1 MPPDT
6 LKRQRLDEPSLEEL
20 TDVQDPEIWMSDGNI
35 IIAAVD
41 EEKNERHVF
50 KFYRGLLTD
59 RLPVLRDMFEADLSS
74 GSVGASVSE
83 RYDGTPVVRLYDDHA
98 DVQLLLG
105 VLHDP
110 TKLPYKWWRR
120 ETTNELSGLMRLA
133 RKYGAEDLLKH
144 CTTVFRNAWPT
155 TLQNWDRREEELA
168 RSWNEEEFEVGD
180 HPPQYDYPEDPLNCN
195 YPHGSAFYTPEPG
208 AAIILA
214 SENELVKS
222 CATAF
227 YRLHCLYRPLLFY
240 DYCDIP
246 GRDMF
251 PHELPVTI
259 ENLSAQQMRQFTDG
273 REILRALP
281 MSLFLALPDVMVTF
295 RAKYDP
301 LCCKDAIRVWCGEG
315 RVWNAAERK
324 HEDDPLGLLNE
335 LIKLLPNATPP
346 PNNNNVCVSC
356 RCSMQDW
363 LELIR
368 EYIWENLPIY
378 FGISGALP
386 VHRNYEELKSRLRRF
401 MKETKGDFW

>member
-1 MPPDT
+1 MERGRVRSRRSFPT
-6 LKRQRLDEPSLEEL
+6 TSLSGGSSQL
-20 TDVQDPEIWMSDGNI
+20 Q
-35 IIAAVD
+35 
-41 EEKNERHVF
+41 
-50 KFYRGLLTD
+50 
-59 RLPVLRDMFEADLSS
+59 LPTWLS
-74 GSVGASVSE
+74 
-83 RYDGTPVVRLYDDHA
+83 
-98 DVQLLLG
+98 
-105 VLHDP
+105 VLHARTRYVILRFP
-110 TKLPYKWWRR
+110 CL
-120 ETTNELSGLMRLA
+120 LVGL
-133 RKYGAEDLLKH
+133 KYVLIGVSL
-144 CTTVFRNAWPT
+144 
-155 TLQNWDRREEELA
+155 
-168 RSWNEEEFEVGD
+168 
-180 HPPQYDYPEDPLNCN
+180 
-195 YPHGSAFYTPEPG
+195 G

-246 GRDMF
+246 ERDMF

-259 ENLSAQQMRQFTDG
+259 KNLSAQQIRQFTDG

-281 MSLFLALPDVMVTF
+281 KSLFLALPDVMVTF
-295 RAKYDP
+295 RVKYDP
-301 LCCKDAIRVWCGEG
+301 LCCKDAIRAWCGEG
-315 RVWNAAERK
+315 RVWNTAERK

-346 PNNNNVCVSC
+346 PNNNNVCLSC

-386 VHRNYEELKSRLRRF
+386 VHRNSEELKSRLRRVRF
-401 MKETKGDFW
+401 LHLVSRLSDC